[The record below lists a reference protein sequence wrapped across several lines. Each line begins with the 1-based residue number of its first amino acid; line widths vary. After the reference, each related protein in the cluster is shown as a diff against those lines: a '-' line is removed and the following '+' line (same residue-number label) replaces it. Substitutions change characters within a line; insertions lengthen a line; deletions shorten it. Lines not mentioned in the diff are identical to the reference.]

1 MNRTVVAWPARA
13 LLVSVVVAVV
23 LVVVTVPVGFTGSAV
38 GALLAPFV
46 AVGVAVAV
54 LGLAAPRL
62 DRLVRR
68 LVPHP
73 VTTPY
78 SALADT
84 AARVRDGTLEDA
96 LPGLAQVLGEGTGAQ
111 RAAVWLVVEDALVAE
126 AVFPPGEGVGETVPT
141 LGVLLARTDTDHVE
155 PVLDGSVLRA
165 VLTIGKPGRPVT
177 PADQRLMQDVAGGAG
192 LLLRGVARSAELATR
207 VRRVNE
213 LARETAASRSRLDH
227 AREVERR
234 RLVAELGG
242 ATADR
247 LTAFRAAVTDAVD
260 ALDDDADD
268 DERAEFA
275 RHALETARA
284 RLQELLD
291 RFRVIARGVYPA
303 VLRDQGPLAALEEA
317 IADLPRTVRLTGRLA
332 DRLPWEVESGL
343 YYAAASA
350 LRLFAGHAA
359 PRPLGVHLDQLRGT
373 VEVRIEEPAL
383 SNDPDEVRAT
393 LTDDADRLAA
403 LGGSLE
409 FVVDGHGGAVLRAW
423 LPDHLR
429 PSVDDALENR

>member
-1 MNRTVVAWPARA
+1 MNRKIVAWPVRT
-13 LLVSVVVAVV
+13 LLGSAVVAVV
-23 LVVVTVPVGFTGSAV
+23 LVVVTGPVELTGSAV
-38 GALLAPFV
+38 GTLLAPFA

-54 LGLAAPRL
+54 LGVAAPRM

-73 VTTPY
+73 VSTAY

-84 AARVRDGTLEDA
+84 AARVRDGTIEDA

-111 RAAVWLVVEDALVAE
+111 RAAVWLVVDDALVAE
-126 AVFPPGEGVGETVPT
+126 AVFPPGEGAGEAVPT
-141 LGVLLARTDTDHVE
+141 LGVLLARSDTDHAV
-155 PVLDGSVLRA
+155 PVLDGAVLRA

-207 VRRVNE
+207 VRRVDE
-213 LARETAASRSRLDH
+213 LARETAASRRRLH
-227 AREVERR
+227 LAREVERR

-247 LTAFRAAVTDAVD
+247 LAAFRTAVMDAVD
-260 ALDDDADD
+260 ALDDTDAD

-275 RHALETARA
+275 RHGLESART
-284 RLQELLD
+284 RMEDLLD

-303 VLRDQGPLAALEEA
+303 VLRDQGPFAALEEV

-332 DRLPWEVESGL
+332 DRLPWEVESGV
-343 YYAAASA
+343 YYLAASA
-350 LRLFAGHAA
+350 LRLFAGHAVQ
-359 PRPLGVHLDQLRGT
+359 RPLGVHLDQVRGT
-373 VEVRIEEPAL
+373 VEVRISEPAL
-383 SNDPDEVRAT
+383 VNDPDDVRAT
-393 LTDDADRLAA
+393 LIDDADRLAA
-403 LGGSLE
+403 LGGALE
-409 FVVDGHGGAVLRAW
+409 FVVDGSGGAVLRAW

-429 PSVDDALENR
+429 PSVDDPVTR